1 MASASTHRGDVEAG
15 SSETQRLLGDSAA
28 SASSPAAAVGV
39 AVGRTREITLLA
51 SGDASVSSRHG
62 GGGRVS
68 AGTALLTALI
78 GCVLLVVGTLALTRG
93 GDRRSIRSGIGGGI
107 AGGIGGRGGG
117 GGVLLG
123 ARLGLG
129 DTGFGRTLTPEEAA
143 QKEKTEGEVRS

>member
-78 GCVLLVVGTLALTRG
+78 GCALLVVGTLALT
-93 GDRRSIRSGIGGGI
+93 
-107 AGGIGGRGGG
+107 
-117 GGVLLG
+117 
-123 ARLGLG
+123 
-129 DTGFGRTLTPEEAA
+129 EEAIEEA
-143 QKEKTEGEVRS
+143 SEAASEEASRAASEAG

>member
-107 AGGIGGRGGG
+107 AGGIGGGGGG
-117 GGVLLG
+117 GGVLF